1 MQCIVMLLIMV
12 AILLFVATVKL
23 RLLFHFISY
32 CIYHT
37 LSLHSVHNNYC
48 QHFCV
53 TVEFDLMLLL
63 EREHCHTTEW

>member
-1 MQCIVMLLIMV
+1 MMLLIMV
-12 AILLFVATVKL
+12 AILLFAAIVKL
-23 RLLFHFISY
+23 RLLFHFINY

-53 TVEFDLMLLL
+53 MVEFDLVLLL
-63 EREHCHTTEW
+63 ECEHYYTTEW